1 MICIFYRSGL
11 ETRDHSSLNALL
23 EREVESAEEVFILFF
38 FFFRHIGSKDEELNR
53 III

>member
-38 FFFRHIGSKDEELNR
+38 FRHIGSKDEELTVCKLS
-53 III
+53 

>member
-38 FFFRHIGSKDEELNR
+38 LGISAVRMKS
-53 III
+53 

>member
-38 FFFRHIGSKDEELNR
+38 FFRHIGSKDEELNR

>member
-38 FFFRHIGSKDEELNR
+38 FFLGISAVRMKS
-53 III
+53 

>member
-11 ETRDHSSLNALL
+11 ETRDPSSLNALL

-38 FFFRHIGSKDEELNR
+38 LRHIGSKDEELNR